1 MTAIYVVRHAIAEER
16 DADRWPDDAERPLT
30 ADGEKRFR
38 DAARGLR
45 TLVSDV
51 DVMLSSPYVRA
62 WRTAEILHEVAG
74 WPAPERSDLLGASR
88 APADGLDAIGARPE
102 ASSIA
107 VVGHEPYLSQA
118 RLDPPHRGSRCR
130 EDGSEEGRR
139 RPDRRQRPALVRD
152 AEDARVPPV
161 RPL

>member
-1 MTAIYVVRHAIAEER
+1 VTAIYVVRHAIAEER

-51 DVMLSSPYVRA
+51 DVMLSSPYMRA

-107 VVGHEPYLSQA
+107 VVGHEPYLS
-118 RLDPPHRGSRCR
+118 RLVSILLTGDLDAVKMDLKKGGVVRIDDNVLRWYATPKT
-130 EDGSEEGRR
+130 
-139 RPDRRQRPALVRD
+139 LVSLR
-152 AEDARVPPV
+152 
-161 RPL
+161 